1 VSQSVGAG
9 PGVMTP
15 ELHSVLAELQSLG
28 VRVEKDALTEAR
40 SGGAGPS
47 DAGMMW
53 VEGIPVTFPHSSGFV
68 SSSPFSI
75 WKEEDGWGLYRQ
87 SERLAA
93 VTLPPKPR
101 FYDLSTADGV
111 PYWQV
116 ALLHLDSLASTV
128 IQTCIYWG
136 NSDQCRFCA
145 IELSLE
151 AGQTIAVKTPAQLAE
166 VAVAARD
173 LDGAVDVTLT
183 TGTTRGPDRGAL
195 YVARC
200 AEAVKDASG
209 LPVQVQF
216 EPPEDLSALDRVKDR
231 GVDSVGMHV
240 ESFDPA
246 VLARV
251 APAKARTGIEGYF
264 RAWERAVQLFGPGQV
279 STYVI
284 LGMGEDPEVTARG
297 CQRAMDIGVYP
308 FIVPLRPVPGS
319 LMEDVPPP
327 AADYMR
333 QVYRRAVPYLR
344 QRGLASWH
352 VKAGCAR
359 CNACSAMAAFEKRA
373 DGV

>member
-1 VSQSVGAG
+1 MSQSVIAG

-15 ELHSVLAELQSLG
+15 ELHLVLADLQSLG
-28 VRVEKDALTEAR
+28 VRVEPDALTEAR

-75 WKEEDGWGLYRQ
+75 RKEEDGWGLYRQ

-101 FYDLSTADGV
+101 FYELSTADGV

-136 NSDQCRFCA
+136 NSDQCRFCG

-183 TGTTRGPDRGAL
+183 TGTTRGPDRGTL

-200 AEAVKDASG
+200 AEAVKEASG

-216 EPPEDLSALDRVKDR
+216 EPPADLSVLDRVKDR

-246 VLARV
+246 VLAHV

-319 LMEDVPPP
+319 LMADVPPP

-333 QVYRRAVPYLR
+333 QVYRQAVPYLR

-373 DGV
+373 DGG

>member
-1 VSQSVGAG
+1 
-9 PGVMTP
+9 M
-15 ELHSVLAELQSLG
+15 
-28 VRVEKDALTEAR
+28 
-40 SGGAGPS
+40 
-47 DAGMMW
+47 
-53 VEGIPVTFPHSSGFV
+53 
-68 SSSPFSI
+68 
-75 WKEEDGWGLYRQ
+75 
-87 SERLAA
+87 
-93 VTLPPKPR
+93 TLPPKPR
-101 FYDLSTADGV
+101 FYELSTADGV

-136 NSDQCRFCA
+136 NSDQCRFCG

-216 EPPEDLSALDRVKDR
+216 EPPEDLSVLDRVKDR

-319 LMEDVPPP
+319 LMARRAAAGRRLHAPGIPAGGPVPAAAGPGVLARQGRVRALQCLFGDGGIREARGRGVAQMDHRATLSRPPSPAAARARAGGRAAGAVPPGR
-327 AADYMR
+327 DR
-333 QVYRRAVPYLR
+333 QRPPCALRGQARGVRDRAGILPGHRSRRA
-344 QRGLASWH
+344 
-352 VKAGCAR
+352 
-359 CNACSAMAAFEKRA
+359 
-373 DGV
+373 